1 MSRIAVM
8 TDSSAEINSRQ
19 AEEMGLYVMRFPLMI
34 DGQEFIEDTEIKTP
48 EFIKK
53 MEQGAVVK
61 TSQAH
66 LGVLMEQW
74 KDLLKEYDEILYI
87 PLSSG
92 LSGSYQSAST
102 AAESFDGKVI
112 VVDARF
118 VCYPLAWLCQWA
130 KEQVDN
136 GYSAKAIK
144 DKIEA
149 EADLWAA
156 LIPEKLEYL
165 KRGGRISAA
174 AAALGSLLKIVPILK
189 VEHGEIDVL
198 GKVRTVKKAYQTGL
212 DAIADVENPA
222 DYDWMIVEAD
232 MKEQAQVLKQQ
243 MEERV
248 HQPVTIHEM
257 GPVIMA
263 HTGPRTLGYGRVRKL
278 KMD

>member
-1 MSRIAVM
+1 MSKIAVM
-8 TDSSAEINSRQ
+8 TDSSAEINSTQ
-19 AEEMGLYVMRFPLMI
+19 AAEMGLYVMRFPLMI
-34 DGQEFIEDTEIKTP
+34 DDQELIEDTEIKTP
-48 EFIKK
+48 EFIKR

-66 LGVLMEQW
+66 LGVLMKQW
-74 KDLLKEYDEILYI
+74 KELLKEYDEILYI

-92 LSGSYQSAST
+92 LSGSYQSALT
-102 AAESFDGKVI
+102 AAEDFNGKVT

-118 VCYPLAWLCQWA
+118 ACYPLAWLCQWA
-130 KEQVDN
+130 KKQVDN
-136 GYSAKAIK
+136 GYGCKAVK
-144 DKIEA
+144 EKIEA
-149 EADLWAA
+149 EAELWAA

-212 DAIADVENPA
+212 AAIADVEDPA
-222 DYDWMIVEAD
+222 DYEWMIVEAD
-232 MKEQAQVLKQQ
+232 MKEQAQILKQQ
-243 MEERV
+243 MEEMT